1 MLTYHPAFDQHHA
14 AFRLLRLIAAIAPH
28 GVEMDKLRILD
39 FYLLFPHLLPE
50 ARLPQVL
57 KARARRLG
65 EEANQYSLP
74 AMPEAV
80 FKQMAPI
87 QAQGVRLLLS
97 VGLASVEQT
106 DDTRV
111 RRSEMPI
118 PPEISEAISK
128 RNSEQVSLMA
138 LLAKDVA
145 SMPLRGKNGLKDR
158 SGLME
163 FKYDAI

>member
-1 MLTYHPAFDQHHA
+1 MTYHPAFDQHHA
-14 AFRLLRLIAAIAPH
+14 AFRLLRLIVAIAPQS
-28 GVEMDKLRILD
+28 VELDKLRILD

-50 ARLPQVL
+50 ARLPQAL
-57 KARARRLG
+57 KARARKLG

-97 VGLASVEQT
+97 VGLSSVEQT

-128 RNSEQVSLMA
+128 RNSEQASLMT
-138 LLAKDVA
+138 LLTKDVA
-145 SMPLRGKNGLKDR
+145 SIPLRGKNGLKDR

>member
-1 MLTYHPAFDQHHA
+1 
-14 AFRLLRLIAAIAPH
+14 
-28 GVEMDKLRILD
+28 MDMLRILD

-50 ARLPQVL
+50 VRLPNAL
-57 KARARRLG
+57 KARARKLG

-74 AMPEAV
+74 ATPEAV
-80 FKQMAPI
+80 FNQMSPI

-97 VGLASVEQT
+97 VGIASVEQA
-106 DDTRV
+106 DETRV

-118 PPEISEAISK
+118 PSEVLEAIEK
-128 RNSEQVSLMA
+128 RNSEQASLVA
-138 LLAKDVA
+138 LLTKDVA
-145 SMPLRGKNGLKDR
+145 SIPLRGKNGLKDR

>member
-1 MLTYHPAFDQHHA
+1 
-14 AFRLLRLIAAIAPH
+14 
-28 GVEMDKLRILD
+28 
-39 FYLLFPHLLPE
+39 
-50 ARLPQVL
+50 
-57 KARARRLG
+57 
-65 EEANQYSLP
+65 
-74 AMPEAV
+74 
-80 FKQMAPI
+80 MAPI